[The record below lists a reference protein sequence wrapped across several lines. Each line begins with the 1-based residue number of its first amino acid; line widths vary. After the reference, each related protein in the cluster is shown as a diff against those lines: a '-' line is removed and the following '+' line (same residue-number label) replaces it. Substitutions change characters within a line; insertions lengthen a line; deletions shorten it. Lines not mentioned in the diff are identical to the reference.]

1 MEKLMKINKNLLFL
15 IFLTLF
21 LVNCSKNETACKA
34 ADVVFTNTTI
44 YTQNQSNPIAESLAF
59 LGNTLVFVGSNLSS
73 QDYQCG
79 EAQVIDLEGD
89 YVFPGFV
96 DSHAHLKGIGRRE
109 NSLNLQGI
117 NSLKEMLTA
126 VEIYSNGIEPGE
138 WVIGRGWIEKV
149 WPEKRFPTRY
159 ELDRFSSDK
168 PIMLERA
175 DGHAVVVNSLA
186 LELAG
191 ISSDSIDPHGGRIE
205 KDTNGKPTGM
215 LIDRATSLVEKLI
228 PERTKQEDKRDLKAG
243 IDKNISLGW
252 TQVQIAGGTFSDI
265 KILEEIRDEGN
276 LLQRVY
282 LAVSAGKPAETLLKV
297 GSTLDPTNMLTV
309 RGIKLYADGAL
320 GSRGA
325 ALIEEYDDQETKG
338 LVIFTKEETMPVLL
352 EALRK
357 GIQIQTHAI
366 GDLGNR
372 LTLDWYEEA
381 FDLVRKGERKIAD
394 PRWRIEHSQIIR
406 EEDQVRFRDME
417 IIASMQPSHAIGD
430 LHFAPSRLG
439 MDRVGNGYPWRNL
452 IDLGVVIAGGSDA
465 PVEIGDPLIE
475 FYAAIERKDLDGF
488 YDEGWHLE
496 QAVSREEALKM
507 FTIWPSF
514 AAFQED
520 IKGTIEVGKLADLTV
535 FSKDIMQ
542 VPPKEILQ
550 AEVIMTVVDG
560 NIVFDPTKKG
570 T

>member
-1 MEKLMKINKNLLFL
+1 MKINKKLSSL
-15 IFLTLF
+15 IFLALF
-21 LVNCSKNETACKA
+21 LVNCSKNETTCEI
-34 ADVVFTNTTI
+34 ADVVLTNATI
-44 YTQNQSNPIAESLAF
+44 YTLNESIPVAESLAF
-59 LGNTLVFVGSNLSS
+59 LGNTIVFVGSNVSS
-73 QDYQCG
+73 QNYQCG
-79 EAQVIDLEGD
+79 EAEVIDLEGN
-89 YVFPGFV
+89 YVYPGFV

-117 NSLKEMLTA
+117 KSLKEMLTA

-138 WVIGRGWIEKV
+138 WVVGRGWIEKV

-168 PIMLERA
+168 PVILERA

-191 ISSDSIDPHGGRIE
+191 ISSESIDPHGGRIE
-205 KDTNGKPTGM
+205 KDKNGQPTGM

-228 PERTKQEDKRDLKAG
+228 PESTKQEDKRDFKAG
-243 IDKNISLGW
+243 IDRNVSLGW

-265 KILEEIRDEGN
+265 KILEEIKEEGN

-282 LAVSAGKPAETLLKV
+282 FAVSAGKPAETLFKV
-297 GSTLDPTNMLTV
+297 GSSLDPTNMLTI

-325 ALIEEYDDQETKG
+325 ALIEKYDDQETKG
-338 LVIFTKEETMPVLL
+338 LIIFTKEETMPVLI

-366 GDLGNR
+366 GDMGNR

-381 FDLVRKGERKIAD
+381 FDLVKEEEREIAD
-394 PRWRIEHSQIIR
+394 PRWRIEHSQIIT
-406 EEDQVRFRDME
+406 EEDQVRFKDME

-439 MDRVGNGYPWRNL
+439 LDRVGNGYPWRNL
-452 IDLGVVIAGGSDA
+452 IDLGVIIAGGSDA

-475 FYAAIERKDLDGF
+475 FYAAVARKDLDGF
-488 YDEGWHLE
+488 YSQGWHLE
-496 QAVSREEALKM
+496 QAVTRKEALKM
-507 FTIWPSF
+507 FTIWPAF

-535 FSKDIMQ
+535 FSKDIMK
-542 VPPKEILQ
+542 VPEEEIIKTQ
-550 AEVIMTVVDG
+550 AVMTIVNG
-560 NIVFDPTKKG
+560 QIVFEL
-570 T
+570 

>member
-1 MEKLMKINKNLLFL
+1 MKINKKNSSL
-15 IFLTLF
+15 IFLAIF
-21 LVNCSKNETACKA
+21 LVNCSKNETTCEV
-34 ADVVFTNTTI
+34 ADVFLTNATI
-44 YTQNQSNPIAESLAF
+44 YTLNESLPVAESLAF
-59 LGNTLVFVGSNLSS
+59 LGNTIVFVGSNLSS
-73 QDYQCG
+73 QNYQCG
-79 EAQVIDLEGD
+79 DAEIIDLEGN
-89 YVFPGFV
+89 YVYPGFV

-109 NSLNLQGI
+109 NSLNLQGTK
-117 NSLKEMLTA
+117 SLKEMLTA

-138 WVIGRGWIEKV
+138 WVVGRGWIEKV

-168 PIMLERA
+168 PVMLERA
-175 DGHAVVVNSLA
+175 DGHAVVVNSVA

-191 ISSDSIDPHGGRIE
+191 ISSESIDPHGGRIE
-205 KDTNGKPTGM
+205 KDINGQPTGM

-243 IDKNISLGW
+243 IDRNISLGW

-265 KILEEIRDEGN
+265 KILEEIREEGN

-282 LAVSAGKPAETLLKV
+282 FAVSAGKPAETLLNV
-297 GSTLDPTNMLTV
+297 GSTLDPTNMLTI

-325 ALIEEYDDQETKG
+325 ALIEKYDDQETKG
-338 LVIFTKEETMPVLL
+338 LVIFTKEETMPVLI

-366 GDLGNR
+366 GDMGNR

-381 FDLVRKGERKIAD
+381 FSSVKKEERQIVD
-394 PRWRIEHSQIIR
+394 PRWRIEHSQIIT
-406 EEDQVRFRDME
+406 EEDQVRFKDME

-439 MDRVGNGYPWRNL
+439 MERVRNGYPWRNL
-452 IDLGVVIAGGSDA
+452 IDLGVIIAGGSDA

-475 FYAAIERKDLDGF
+475 FYAAVARKDLDGF
-488 YDEGWHLE
+488 YSKGWHLE
-496 QAVSREEALKM
+496 QAVTRKEALKM
-507 FTIWPSF
+507 FTIWPAF

-535 FSKDIMQ
+535 FSKDIIK
-542 VPPKEILQ
+542 VPEEEIIKTQ
-550 AEVIMTVVDG
+550 AVMTIVNG
-560 NIVFDPTKKG
+560 QIVFLNSKKKG

>member
-1 MEKLMKINKNLLFL
+1 MKINIKISSL
-15 IFLTLF
+15 IFLAIF
-21 LVNCSKNETACKA
+21 LVNCSKNENTCEV
-34 ADVVFTNTTI
+34 ADVVLTNATI
-44 YTQNQSNPIAESLAF
+44 YTLNESLPVAESLAF
-59 LGNTLVFVGSNLSS
+59 LGNTIVFVGSNLSS
-73 QDYQCG
+73 QNYQCG
-79 EAQVIDLEGD
+79 DAEIIDLEGN
-89 YVFPGFV
+89 YVYPGFV

-109 NSLNLQGI
+109 NSLNLQGTK
-117 NSLKEMLTA
+117 SLKEMLTA

-138 WVIGRGWIEKV
+138 WVVGRGWIEKV

-168 PIMLERA
+168 PVMLERA
-175 DGHAVVVNSLA
+175 DGHAVVVNSVA

-191 ISSDSIDPHGGRIE
+191 ISSESIDPHGGRIE
-205 KDTNGKPTGM
+205 KDINGQPTGM

-243 IDKNISLGW
+243 IDRNVSLGW
-252 TQVQIAGGTFSDI
+252 TQIQIAGGTFSDI
-265 KILEEIRDEGN
+265 KILEEIREEGN

-282 LAVSAGKPAETLLKV
+282 FAVSAGKPAETLLNV
-297 GSTLDPTNMLTV
+297 GSTLDPTNMLTI

-325 ALIEEYDDQETKG
+325 ALIEKYNDQETKG
-338 LVIFTKEETMPVLL
+338 LVIFTKEETMPVLI
-352 EALRK
+352 EALSK

-366 GDLGNR
+366 GDMGNR

-381 FDLVRKGERKIAD
+381 FASVKEGERQIVD
-394 PRWRIEHSQIIR
+394 PRWRIEHSQIITK
-406 EEDQVRFRDME
+406 EDQARFKDME

-452 IDLGVVIAGGSDA
+452 IDLGVIIAGGSDA

-475 FYAAIERKDLDGF
+475 FYAAVARKDLDGF
-488 YDEGWHLE
+488 YSKGWHLE
-496 QAVSREEALKM
+496 QAVTRKEALKM
-507 FTIWPSF
+507 FTIWPAF

-520 IKGTIEVGKLADLTV
+520 IKGTIEVGKLADLTI

-542 VPPKEILQ
+542 VPEKEILEAQ
-550 AEVIMTVVDG
+550 VIKTIVNG
-560 NIVFDPTKKG
+560 KIVFEGKKKG

>member
-1 MEKLMKINKNLLFL
+1 MKINKKLSSL
-15 IFLTLF
+15 IFLALF
-21 LVNCSKNETACKA
+21 LVNCSKNETTCEI
-34 ADVVFTNTTI
+34 ADVVLTNATI
-44 YTQNQSNPIAESLAF
+44 YTLNESIPVAESLAF
-59 LGNTLVFVGSNLSS
+59 LGNTIVFVGSNVSS
-73 QDYQCG
+73 QNYQCG
-79 EAQVIDLEGD
+79 EAEVIDLEGN
-89 YVFPGFV
+89 YVYPGFV

-117 NSLKEMLTA
+117 KSLKEMLTA

-138 WVIGRGWIEKV
+138 WVVGRGWIEKV

-168 PIMLERA
+168 PVILERA

-191 ISSDSIDPHGGRIE
+191 ISSESIDPHGGRIE
-205 KDTNGKPTGM
+205 KDKNGQPTGM

-228 PERTKQEDKRDLKAG
+228 PESTKQEDKRDFKAG
-243 IDKNISLGW
+243 IDRNVSLGW

-265 KILEEIRDEGN
+265 KILEEIKEEGN

-282 LAVSAGKPAETLLKV
+282 FAVSAGKPAETLFKV
-297 GSTLDPTNMLTV
+297 GSSLDPTNMLTI

-325 ALIEEYDDQETKG
+325 ALIEKYDDQETKG
-338 LVIFTKEETMPVLL
+338 LIIFTKEETMPVLI

-366 GDLGNR
+366 GDMGNR

-381 FDLVRKGERKIAD
+381 FDLVKEEEREIAD
-394 PRWRIEHSQIIR
+394 PRWRIEHSQIIT
-406 EEDQVRFRDME
+406 EEDQVRFKDME

-439 MDRVGNGYPWRNL
+439 MERVGNGYPWRSL
-452 IDLGVVIAGGSDA
+452 IDLGVIIAGGSDA

-475 FYAAIERKDLDGF
+475 FYAAVARKDLDGF
-488 YDEGWHLE
+488 HSTGWHLE
-496 QAVSREEALKM
+496 QAVTRKEALKM
-507 FTIWPSF
+507 FTIWPAF

-535 FSKDIMQ
+535 FSKDIMK
-542 VPPKEILQ
+542 VPEEEIIKTQ
-550 AEVIMTVVDG
+550 AVMTIVNG
-560 NIVFDPTKKG
+560 QIVFEL
-570 T
+570 

>member
-1 MEKLMKINKNLLFL
+1 MKSNKNFY
-15 IFLTLF
+15 FNFF
-21 LVNCSKNETACKA
+21 LVFLLINCSKNETSCKL
-34 ADVVFTNTTI
+34 ADVVLTNTTI
-44 YTQNQSNPIAESLAF
+44 YTLNKSAPVAKSLAI
-59 LGNTLVFVGSNLSS
+59 LDDTLVFVGSNELSK
-73 QDYQCG
+73 DYQCG
-79 EAQVIDLEGD
+79 EAKIIDLEGSFV
-89 YVFPGFV
+89 YPGFV
-96 DSHAHLKGIGRRE
+96 DSHAHLKGIGNRE

-126 VEIYSNGIEPGE
+126 VEIYSNGIKPGE
-138 WVIGRGWIEKV
+138 WVVGRGWIEKV

-159 ELDRFSSDK
+159 ELDRFSPDK
-168 PIMLERA
+168 PVILERA
-175 DGHAVVVNSLA
+175 DGHAVIVNSLA

-191 ISSDSIDPHGGRIE
+191 ISSESLDPHGGRIE
-205 KDTNGKPTGM
+205 KDTNGQPTGM

-243 IDKNISLGW
+243 IDRNISLGW

-265 KILEEIRDEGN
+265 KILEEIREEGN

-282 LAVSAGKPAETLLKV
+282 FAVSAGEPAETLLKI
-297 GSTLDPTNMLTV
+297 GSTLDPTNMLTI

-325 ALIEEYDDQETKG
+325 ALIEQYDDQETKG
-338 LVIFTKEETMPVLL
+338 LIIFTKEETMPVLT

-366 GDLGNR
+366 GDMGNR

-381 FDLVRKGERKIAD
+381 FDLVKREERQIVD
-394 PRWRIEHSQIIR
+394 PRWRIEHSQIIT
-406 EEDQVRFRDME
+406 EEDQVRFKDME

-439 MDRVGNGYPWRNL
+439 LDRVGNGYPWRNL

-475 FYAAIERKDLDGF
+475 FYAAVTRKDLDGF
-488 YDEGWHLE
+488 YSKGWHLE
-496 QAVSREEALKM
+496 QVVSREEALKM
-507 FTIWPSF
+507 FTIWPAF

-535 FSKDIMQ
+535 FSKDIMR
-542 VPPKEILQ
+542 VPEEEIIKTQ
-550 AEVIMTVVDG
+550 AVMTIVNG
-560 NIVFDPTKKG
+560 QIVFEL
-570 T
+570 